1 MSELNKMVGFLEE
14 YHSEDLKEIVDISAK
29 KLTDK
34 SNFIK
39 ITNKNTPRG
48 MGYNIKNI
56 TEFSSILHR
65 QIHSR

>member
-14 YHSEDLKEIVDISAK
+14 YHLEDLKEIVDISAK

-39 ITNKNTPRG
+39 ITNKKIET
-48 MGYNIKNI
+48 
-56 TEFSSILHR
+56 
-65 QIHSR
+65 